1 MGNWHDL
8 FCLYDDRYEGGL
20 FWFALLTVVITI
32 LQATNTVN
40 DTLNDMAEVVSATSS
55 AIEALRA
62 GEQGRG
68 FAVVA
73 DEVRA
78 LSVRSNESA
87 NEIRTL
93 LDAAEKDIKQG
104 AEVINLSGQRLE
116 EVVTEVTE
124 ITQQINNSADSMIR
138 QNTGIEQIVENT
150 QQIEWLCETNA
161 SSSSGLAERADSLL
175 AIADRLLKL
184 SHIMN
189 ETVHKAENID
199 KLSPPEETG
208 SAEFF

>member
-1 MGNWHDL
+1 MNERSGSISQGI
-8 FCLYDDRYEGGL
+8 ESQ
-20 FWFALLTVVITI
+20 

-55 AIEALRA
+55 AIEAPRA

-175 AIADRLLKL
+175 AIADRLVKL